1 MSAGTAVALVAV
13 AVNLGCAAVA
23 LWLSRECR
31 RRERE
36 AREAAERSE
45 YEAAWF
51 RRFNMS
57 SGRIWT
63 AGAPAKDTYVA
74 PGGQA

>member
-1 MSAGTAVALVAV
+1 MSAAVVFAVAFNV
-13 AVNLGCAAVA
+13 GCALTLA
-23 LWLSRECR
+23 WYSRDYR
-31 RRERE
+31 RRARE

-51 RRFNMS
+51 RRFNMRQ
-57 SGRIWT
+57 GQLWT
-63 AGAPAKDTYVA
+63 AGAPAKNTFVA